1 MATVLRKMLADLTQ
15 AGVVRNVYHLETD
28 SDCVYI
34 GNSTSQTLSEVLTKL
49 QKNRTITLTGDVTGS
64 ATYNG
69 VDNVSINVAVSNDS
83 HSHTGGTIDLTTGNR
98 AVITDGNG
106 HPTVSPVTSAELGYL
121 DGVTSAIQTQLNN
134 KAASNHNHDNVY
146 VKLTDVGVSGKVVPL
161 GEDGKIS
168 AQYLPSYVDDV
179 IEGKLNS
186 ATSFT
191 KTGES
196 SPITPETGK
205 IYADTTTNKT
215 YRWSGTQY
223 VELSQSVALGE
234 TSSTAYRGDRGKI
247 AYEHSQSAHART
259 DATAVS
265 ASGTN
270 GHIKING
277 SDVTVY
283 THPTGAGNM
292 HIPAGGTK
300 GQILRHNGTSG
311 VAVWSDETD
320 TTYNVFGAASA
331 TAAGTSGLVPAPAAN
346 RQNYFLRGDATWAIP
361 VNTDTKV
368 TTNPNG
374 TTKFYLAGP
383 TSASAATGTLIFDP
397 NVYVDTE
404 SGSLVATKFTGDL
417 VGNAS
422 TAAKLETTRSIRTNL
437 ASTAAVGFDG
447 SANVTPG
454 VTGILPIAHGG
465 TGLSANPSMLV
476 NLGSSGAATVMQASP
491 RPGVTGILPI
501 ANGGTGNTQ
510 GQAALLGSNVLT
522 NQNLNDY
529 GASAAGKM
537 FYAGGG
543 NSVTNK
549 PSGIDNFGMIV
560 MRTASGWYTQILYG
574 SDNNIYVRNWN
585 SSAWTSWTKMYST
598 NAKPSAADIG
608 AAASSHR
615 HADVTTGASG
625 FATPAM
631 LTKLNGI
638 AANANN
644 YTHPSITATP
654 GTASQTVAFGGTFQA
669 ISSVTVNNNGHVT
682 GYTTK
687 TFTMPSNVN
696 VQIGGVQPS
705 NQKEGDFW
713 FESLD

>member
-1 MATVLRKMLADLTQ
+1 
-15 AGVVRNVYHLETD
+15 
-28 SDCVYI
+28 
-34 GNSTSQTLSEVLTKL
+34 
-49 QKNRTITLTGDVTGS
+49 
-64 ATYNG
+64 
-69 VDNVSINVAVSNDS
+69 
-83 HSHTGGTIDLTTGNR
+83 
-98 AVITDGNG
+98 
-106 HPTVSPVTSAELGYL
+106 
-121 DGVTSAIQTQLNN
+121 
-134 KAASNHNHDNVY
+134 
-146 VKLTDVGVSGKVVPL
+146 
-161 GEDGKIS
+161 
-168 AQYLPSYVDDV
+168 
-179 IEGKLNS
+179 
-186 ATSFT
+186 
-191 KTGES
+191 
-196 SPITPETGK
+196 
-205 IYADTTTNKT
+205 
-215 YRWSGTQY
+215 
-223 VELSQSVALGE
+223 
-234 TSSTAYRGDRGKI
+234 
-247 AYEHSQSAHART
+247 
-259 DATAVS
+259 
-265 ASGTN
+265 
-270 GHIKING
+270 
-277 SDVTVY
+277 
-283 THPTGAGNM
+283 M

-331 TAAGTSGLVPAPAAN
+331 TAAGTSGLVPAPAAGS
-346 RQNYFLRGDATWAIP
+346 QAKFLCGNGTWAIP

-374 TTKFYLAGP
+374 AAKFYLAGP

-476 NLGSSGAATVMQASP
+476 NLGSSAAATVMQASP

-510 GQAALLGSNVLT
+510 GQAALLASNVLT

-529 GASAAGKM
+529 HASAAGKM
-537 FYAGGG
+537 FYASGG

-549 PSGIDNFGMIV
+549 PSGVDNFGVLV
-560 MRTASGWYTQILYG
+560 MRTANGWYTQVLYG
-574 SDNNIYVRNWN
+574 SDNNLYTRNW
-585 SSAWTSWTKMYST
+585 SGSAWSAWVKMYST

-608 AAASSHR
+608 AAASSHS
-615 HADVTTGASG
+615 HADVTTYLSG

-631 LTKLNGI
+631 LSKLNGI
-638 AANANN
+638 EAKANN
-644 YTHPSITATP
+644 YTHPTID
-654 GTASQTVAFGGTFQA
+654 ASADTDAQTVAFGGTFQA
-669 ISSVTVNNNGHVT
+669 ISEVTVNNNGHVT

-687 TFTMPSNVN
+687 TFTMPNNVN

>member
-1 MATVLRKMLADLTQ
+1 MATTLRKMLADLTQ

-34 GNSTSQTLSEVLTKL
+34 GDSDTQTLSEVLTTL

-106 HPTVSPVTSAELGYL
+106 HPTVSLVTSTELGYL
-121 DGVTSAIQTQLNN
+121 DGVTSSIQTQLNN
-134 KAASNHNHDNVY
+134 KAASNHNHDNAY

-161 GEDGKIS
+161 GDDGKIS

-179 IEGKLNS
+179 IEGRLNS
-186 ATSFT
+186 TTSFT

-223 VELSQSVALGE
+223 VELSQSIALGE

-247 AYEHSQSAHART
+247 AYDHSQSAHART

-270 GHIKING
+270 GHITING
-277 SDVTVY
+277 ADVTVY
-283 THPTGAGNM
+283 THPTSAGNM

-311 VAVWSDETD
+311 VGVWSDETD
-320 TTYNVFGAASA
+320 TTYAVFGGATA
-331 TAAGTSGLVPAPAAN
+331 TAAGSSGLVPAPAAN
-346 RQNYFLRGDATWAIP
+346 RQDYFLRGDATWAIP
-361 VNTDTKV
+361 TNTDTKV

-374 TTKFYLAGP
+374 TTKYYLAGP
-383 TSASAATGTLIFDP
+383 TSASATTGTLIFDP
-397 NVYVDTE
+397 NIYVDTE
-404 SGSLVATKFTGDL
+404 SGSLVAAKFTGDL

-422 TAAKLETTRSIRTNL
+422 TADKLANTRTFQTNL

-447 SANVTPG
+447 SANVTLG
-454 VTGILPIAHGG
+454 VSGILPIAHGG
-465 TGLSANPSMLV
+465 TGLSANPSLLV
-476 NLGSSGAATVMQASP
+476 NLASTAAATVMQASP
-491 RPGVTGILPI
+491 RPGVTGILPV

-510 GQAALLGSNVLT
+510 GQAALLASNVLT

-529 GASAAGKM
+529 NASAAGKM
-537 FYAGGG
+537 FYAASG
-543 NSVTNK
+543 NTVTNK
-549 PSGIDNFGMIV
+549 PSGIDNFGMLV
-560 MRTASGWYTQILYG
+560 MRTATGWYTQVLYG
-574 SDNNIYVRNWN
+574 SDNNLYTRNW
-585 SSAWTSWTKMYST
+585 SGSAWTAWVKMYST

-608 AAASSHR
+608 AAASSHS

-644 YTHPSITATP
+644 YTHPSITATA
-654 GTASQTVAFGGTFQA
+654 GTDAQTVAFGGTFQA
-669 ISSVTVNNNGHVT
+669 ISAVTVNNNGHVT

-687 TFTMPSNVN
+687 TFTMPSNVD
-696 VQIGGVQPS
+696 VQIGGTQPS